1 MNKCINFKQMVGSTD
16 QNKFH
21 FIVGIG
27 RSGTTLLMSMLNA
40 HPAIQATPEINFFNF
55 FSAQWQSRK
64 DFSEADKQQVI
75 QFVRRYKD
83 HNFSG
88 FGFDPVYFEKSES
101 RSFAALYKN
110 FYSSFTYGGEKK
122 SSRFF
127 FDKNP
132 INSLYLERIIRLFP
146 DSKFVFLLRDPRAGY
161 LSRRQK
167 VNFRST
173 DIYFNAYRWLIYN
186 QEVLNYV
193 RLYPGKFFV
202 LRYEDLVSDTEGEM
216 RRMADFFQFDYD
228 AAMLRFHEH
237 VIKNSYAKAASE
249 KQERAL
255 TKYSDLSKPV
265 NTSRVHAWESELSA
279 NEIYTI
285 DTITSPLASV
295 FGYEKY
301 PAATGTFSPLK
312 ALKGRL
318 KARAGILKDKWQSNL
333 PLRIKLS
340 RVRKKG

>member
-1 MNKCINFKQMVGSTD
+1 MENSTD

-64 DFSEADKQQVI
+64 HFSEADKKQVM
-75 QFVRRYKD
+75 QFVLRYKH

-88 FGFDPVYFEKSES
+88 FGFDLGHFEKQES
-101 RSFAALYKN
+101 SSFHALYKN

-122 SSRFF
+122 QSRFF

-161 LSRRQK
+161 LSRKQK

-173 DIYFNAYRWLIYN
+173 NIYFNAYRWLLYN
-186 QEVLNYV
+186 QEVQNYV
-193 RLYPGKFFV
+193 TQYPEKFFI
-202 LRYEDLVSDTEGEM
+202 LRYEDLVSATEHEM
-216 RRMADFFQFDYD
+216 RRMASFFHFDYD
-228 AAMLRFHEH
+228 ERMLSFHEN
-237 VIKNSYAKAASE
+237 VTKNSFQKAAE
-249 KQERAL
+249 EQQERAL

-265 NTSRVHAWESELSA
+265 NTSRMNAWAHELSA
-279 NEIYTI
+279 EEIHII
-285 DTITSPLASV
+285 DTITSPLASA
-295 FGYEKY
+295 FGYEKHT
-301 PAATGTFSPLK
+301 AATGTFHQLK
-312 ALKGRL
+312 AFKGRI
-318 KARAGILKDKWQSNL
+318 KARTGILKDKWLSKL
-333 PLRIKLS
+333 PLGIKLS
-340 RVRKKG
+340 RAHKKG

>member
-1 MNKCINFKQMVGSTD
+1 MENSTD

-55 FSAQWQSRK
+55 FSAQWESRTHV
-64 DFSEADKQQVI
+64 SEADKKRVM
-75 QFVRRYKD
+75 QFVLSYRN

-88 FGFDPVYFEKSES
+88 FGFDLEHFEETES
-101 RSFAALYKN
+101 RSFNALYKN

-122 SSRFF
+122 KSRFF

-161 LSRRQK
+161 LSRKQK
-167 VNFRST
+167 INFRST
-173 DIYFNAYRWLIYN
+173 NIYFNAYRWLLYN
-186 QEVLNYV
+186 QEVLKFV
-193 RLYPGKFFV
+193 KQYPEKFFI
-202 LRYEDLVSDTEGEM
+202 LRYEDLVSDTENEM
-216 RRMADFFQFDYD
+216 RRMAAFFGFDYD
-228 AAMLRFHEH
+228 ERMMRFHEN
-237 VIKNSYAKAASE
+237 VTKNSFEKAASE

-265 NTSRVHAWESELSA
+265 NTNRMNAWEGELNA
-279 NEIYTI
+279 EEIHII
-285 DTITSPLASV
+285 DSITSQLASV

-301 PAATGTFSPLK
+301 AGAAGTFSQMQ
-312 ALKGRL
+312 ALKGRI
-318 KARAGILKDKWQSNL
+318 KARTGILKDKLQSNL
-333 PLRIKLS
+333 PLSVKLS
-340 RVRKKG
+340 RIRKKG